1 MALGKADLYLTDVK
15 VSGGNAVLDGGVAF
29 NGAKDSHVVQADAG
43 TETIHLEVA
52 ASTDAEVSINGTAG
66 TAQDITL
73 EDGQAKAEVRM
84 SKGASVRAYTF
95 YVTTESA
102 LSKLTVTTIRNGE
115 EEGKLNFRPAFDPLT
130 ENYTVENHDKAQT
143 LYLWATAA
151 GSEDTVK
158 ATAISG
164 VKGKAEG
171 QELSKN
177 QGNVKSGW
185 RVEPENADTP
195 AKVKVTVTDKDGSR
209 IKEYVLRIGC
219 LL

>member
-1 MALGKADLYLTDVK
+1 
-15 VSGGNAVLDGGVAF
+15 
-29 NGAKDSHVVQADAG
+29 
-43 TETIHLEVA
+43 
-52 ASTDAEVSINGTAG
+52 
-66 TAQDITL
+66 
-73 EDGQAKAEVRM
+73 M

-209 IKEYVLRIGC
+209 IKEYVLSIGGEAAGLPGDLNGDGILTMADAEVLLNEIAESAGADLGIADLNGDGEISMADVELLLSRIQEQE
-219 LL
+219 